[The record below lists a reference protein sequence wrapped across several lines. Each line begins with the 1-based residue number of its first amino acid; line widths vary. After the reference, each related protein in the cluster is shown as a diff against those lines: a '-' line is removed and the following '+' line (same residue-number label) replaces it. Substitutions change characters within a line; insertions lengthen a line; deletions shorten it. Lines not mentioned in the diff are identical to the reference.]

1 MESDAEK
8 SEAKIEIA
16 IMTVERKLMDVD
28 AMLKNV
34 DTSAVIMGRVMDL
47 NSVTV
52 EAFNE
57 KFADQGKDVAKKIKK
72 IYDNELSMEGHW
84 GPGHEKYKSLREYM
98 INKVVG
104 DETEMKNGFLR
115 LNKAH
120 YELVSN
126 VQDLDLLVSKDMEK
140 KIMDL
145 RKTTDE

>member
-57 KFADQGKDVAKKIKK
+57 KFAD
-72 IYDNELSMEGHW
+72 
-84 GPGHEKYKSLREYM
+84 
-98 INKVVG
+98 
-104 DETEMKNGFLR
+104 
-115 LNKAH
+115 
-120 YELVSN
+120 
-126 VQDLDLLVSKDMEK
+126 
-140 KIMDL
+140 
-145 RKTTDE
+145 